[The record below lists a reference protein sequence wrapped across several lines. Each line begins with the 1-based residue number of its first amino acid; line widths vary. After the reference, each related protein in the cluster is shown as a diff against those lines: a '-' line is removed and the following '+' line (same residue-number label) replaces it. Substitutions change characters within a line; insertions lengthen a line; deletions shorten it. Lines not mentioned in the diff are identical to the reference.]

1 VKVIG
6 IIPARF
12 ASTRFPGKPLVDI
25 AGKTM
30 IQRVLE
36 QVCASNRLDYVLVA
50 TDDERIHQHVLD
62 LGYRSVMTSPAHQ
75 SGTDRCAEA
84 LALSGLEADAV
95 INIQGDEPL
104 VEVEQLHQLIDLIQ
118 QTDVQIATLIKPIK
132 DLDQLLDFNKVKVV
146 CNADGRA
153 LYFSRQPI
161 PMCRGYEVKSWLQ
174 QANYYKHLGLYAYRV
189 EVLRQIV
196 LWPPSYLE
204 MTESLEQLRWLEG
217 NLAIHTAVTHFET
230 PSIDTPQD
238 LEVLLASGKFG

>member
-1 VKVIG
+1 VKILG

-30 IQRVLE
+30 IQRVME
-36 QVCASNRLDYVLVA
+36 QVSASNRLDYVLVA
-50 TDDERIHQHVLD
+50 TDDDRIHQHVQG

-84 LALSGLEADAV
+84 WILSGLHADAV

-146 CNADGRA
+146 CNGAGRA
-153 LYFSRQPI
+153 MYFSRQPI
-161 PMCRGYEVKSWLQ
+161 PMCRGYEMESWLQ
-174 QANYYKHLGLYAYRV
+174 QANYFKHLGIYAYRV
-189 EVLRQIV
+189 EALRQIV
-196 LWPPSYLE
+196 SWQPSDLE
-204 MTESLEQLRWLEG
+204 KTESLEQLRWLEG
-217 NLAIHTAVTHFET
+217 DMPIHTAVTHIET

-238 LEVLLASGKFG
+238 LAALLASGKFG